1 MTPYQVLIEEF
12 RVFTK
17 EVFQIIE
24 WAIVVAAIQVAG
36 TKLQIPL
43 ASYIGWFLFTI
54 LGFYVGLRVEQLV
67 AWARGGERPKP
78 WPGLILPIVAA
89 LVFGNA
95 LTALIAALGR
105 VSLGGQ

>member
-1 MTPYQVLIEEF
+1 MNYYQARIEGF
-12 RVFTK
+12 KAFTK

-36 TKLQIPL
+36 TKLHIPL
-43 ASYIGWFLFTI
+43 ATYAGWALFAI
-54 LGFYVGLRVEQLV
+54 LGLYVGFRVEGLV

-78 WPGLILPIVAA
+78 WPGIVLPFIAA

-95 LTALIAALGR
+95 LTALISALGR